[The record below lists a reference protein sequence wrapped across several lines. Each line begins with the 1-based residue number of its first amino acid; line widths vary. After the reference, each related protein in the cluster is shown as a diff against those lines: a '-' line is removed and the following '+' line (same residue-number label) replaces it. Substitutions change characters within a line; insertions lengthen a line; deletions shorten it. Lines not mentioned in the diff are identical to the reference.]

1 MRPDFHSP
9 AFGNHGCPH
18 RARHGCSHSGPGGS
32 PVNVGSNGVGRRE
45 FLTAGGAAALGGL
58 LLPQLGAS
66 RASGAE
72 SAAAQPATS
81 ASTPVDPHE
90 SALVGIAR
98 GSSMEDAV
106 RQAVRLAGGLDFI
119 KPDQTV
125 LIKPNVTGAAKFPTT
140 TNPEVLYA
148 VIKLVNERGPKRI
161 YVSDRC
167 FSPSFTEVAPTT
179 IGVMKYVGHLGAV
192 EAAKKDFKAP
202 VVAVGLEAA
211 AKELERLG
219 RRPGTPLW
227 RRIKPANATHW
238 PNGFEQAELL
248 FAVDHVINVPV
259 IKTHFQAWF
268 TMSMKA
274 FVGMS
279 HHRARLE
286 FHRSLAG
293 EWSLFRQKARRRR
306 RRGIVPDR
314 AAEDAAVA
322 PFVNRIAE
330 LNLGIRPS
338 LNILD
343 GTTSFVFGGPSQGDT
358 ASPKLIVA
366 STDRIAADATG
377 VAVLKSIGTEP
388 RLQNRPIWSNPFLRH
403 GIKIGLGIGGPDQLV
418 LKDTGIPA
426 KEIDRIRTLLMQTV

>member
-1 MRPDFHSP
+1 MHDDL
-9 AFGNHGCPH
+9 AKL
-18 RARHGCSHSGPGGS
+18 
-32 PVNVGSNGVGRRE
+32 GRRQ
-45 FLTAGGAAALGGL
+45 FLTAGSAAALGGL
-58 LLPQLGAS
+58 MLPRLYGAD
-66 RASGAE
+66 G
-72 SAAAQPATS
+72 AAASAVKPASPAATVP
-81 ASTPVDPHE
+81 ADQK
-90 SALVGIAR
+90 ALVGIAR

-106 RQAVRLAGGLDFI
+106 RTAVNLAGGLDFI

-140 TNPEVLYA
+140 TNPEVLYS
-148 VIKLVNERGPKRI
+148 VIKLVAARGPKRI

-167 FSPSFTEVAPTT
+167 FSPAFTVVAPTT
-179 IGVMKYVGHLGAV
+179 ISVMKRVGHLDAI
-192 EAAKKDFKAP
+192 EQAKKDVKAP

-211 AKELERLG
+211 AAELEKLG
-219 RRPGTPLW
+219 RPAGTPLW
-227 RRIKPANATHW
+227 RKIKPAGSSHW
-238 PNGFEQAELL
+238 PNGYELAELL
-248 FAVDHVINVPV
+248 FAVDHVINLPV

-279 HHRARLE
+279 HHRTRLE

-293 EWSLFRQKARRRR
+293 DWSLFHQKARRRR
-306 RRGIVPDR
+306 RRGIKPDV

-358 ASPKLIVA
+358 ASPKVIVA

-388 RLQNRPIWSNPFLRH
+388 RLQNRPIWTNPFLRH
-403 GIKIGLGIGGPDQLV
+403 GIKIGLGIGSPDQLV
-418 LKDTGIPA
+418 LKDAGIP
-426 KEIDRIRTLLMQTV
+426 EREMERIRTFLTQTA